1 MINDTYI
8 DQGSK
13 SLTIYIYYLFKRFS
27 HIYSIRSRFTE
38 VDCVSDCLDYL
49 HDLHD
54 HGDPSAGEHVDCHDG
69 EHLPAGQRDPE
80 GVVQTG
86 ESGVMLHSTRPR
98 RSGSDR

>member
-1 MINDTYI
+1 M
-8 DQGSK
+8 
-13 SLTIYIYYLFKRFS
+13 FP
-27 HIYSIRSRFTE
+27 
-38 VDCVSDCLDYL
+38 DCLDYL

-54 HGDPSAGEHVDCHDG
+54 HGDPTAGEHVDCHDG

-86 ESGVMLHSTRPR
+86 ESGVICSTQRDPEGVVQTGESGVMHHSTRPR